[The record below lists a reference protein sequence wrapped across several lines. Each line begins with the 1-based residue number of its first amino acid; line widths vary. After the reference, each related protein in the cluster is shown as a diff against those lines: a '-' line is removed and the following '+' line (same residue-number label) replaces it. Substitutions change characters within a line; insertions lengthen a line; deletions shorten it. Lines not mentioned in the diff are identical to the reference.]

1 MRELLRKVVTE
12 GTGKLADVPGYAV
25 GGKTGTAEKA
35 VAHGYAQH
43 ALISSFLAVFP
54 ASRPRYVVLV
64 LLDEPKGTAETYGF
78 ATAGFTAA
86 PTAGKVIERIAPILR
101 VSPVTDGRTVV
112 ASN

>member
-1 MRELLRKVVTE
+1 
-12 GTGKLADVPGYAV
+12 V

-35 VAHGYAQH
+35 ALHGYARH

-54 ASRPRYVVLV
+54 ASQPRYVVLV
-64 LLDEPKGTAETYGF
+64 VFDEPKGTADTYGF

-86 PTAGKVIERIAPILR
+86 PTAARVIERIAPILR
-101 VSPVTDGRTVV
+101 VSPVADGRTVL